1 MKKLILISLFV
12 SLLAVGVASALPQI
26 ISFDENGNG
35 TFDGQPL
42 NYSIGDSGVPNQT
55 VPLPTLYYI
64 LPVSGG
70 VVEGDVQISEAPTYA
85 AFSDVLRF
93 VDDPTTNTSRV
104 YVYSE
109 YETTD
114 VSRDLAD
121 VGMPQPWQNVVIEP
135 EIGPEN
141 GINGVTYTPGPGQ
154 PGGPLALSVTGPVA
168 YQFTSDVP
176 EPVTLALLGLG
187 GLLLRRR
194 K

>member
-1 MKKLILISLFV
+1 M
-12 SLLAVGVASALPQI
+12 

-35 TFDGQPL
+35 TFNGQPL
-42 NYSIGDSGVPNQT
+42 IYSIGDSGVPNQT

-64 LPVSGG
+64 LPGPGG
-70 VVEGDVQISEAPTYA
+70 VVEGDVQITESTTYA
-85 AFSDVLRF
+85 ALSDVLRF

-104 YVYSE
+104 YVYS
-109 YETTD
+109 D
-114 VSRDLAD
+114 MDDPVKSLAD
-121 VGMPQPWQNVVIEP
+121 VGIPQPWINVVIVP
-135 EIGPEN
+135 EIDFGN
-141 GINGVTYTPGPGQ
+141 GSNGVIYVPSPGQ
-154 PGGPLALSVTGPVA
+154 PGGPLAIEANGPVA

>member
-1 MKKLILISLFV
+1 MRKLILLILFV
-12 SLLAVGVASALPQI
+12 SLLAVGVASAAIAPQI

-35 TFDGQPL
+35 TFNGQPL
-42 NYSIGDSGVPNQT
+42 NYSIGDSGVPNPSA
-55 VPLPTLYYI
+55 PLPTLYYI
-64 LPVSGG
+64 LPFG
-70 VVEGDVQISEAPTYA
+70 VVEGDLQISEAPTYA
-85 AFSDVLRF
+85 ALSDVLRF

-104 YVYSE
+104 YVYSD
-109 YETTD
+109 YEITD

-121 VGMPQPWQNVVIEP
+121 VGMPQPWQNVVIVP
-135 EIGPEN
+135 EVGPED
-141 GINGVTYTPGPGQ
+141 GFNGVFYVPGPGQ

-168 YQFTSDVP
+168 YQFISDVP